1 MDKSIK
7 SKIEKL
13 KKKQESLKARIQL
26 IENREK
32 AKERKLDTRK
42 KILVGSY
49 FIEKYSEDKKE
60 EELTKLMNQYLT
72 RQSDRKVFGLS
83 YDEKT
88 LKEKAKQQ

>member
-1 MDKSIK
+1 MDKNVK

-13 KKKQESLKARIQL
+13 KKKQEVLKAIIQL

-49 FIEKYSEDKKE
+49 FIEKYMRDKKE
-60 EELTKLMNQYLT
+60 NELIKIMDQYLT
-72 RQSDRKVFGLS
+72 RQSDRKVFDLD
-83 YDEKT
+83 YDTNNDK
-88 LKEKAKQQ
+88 KNKKQ

>member
-1 MDKSIK
+1 MDKSVK

-13 KKKQESLKARIQL
+13 KKKQEVLKARIQL

-49 FIEKYSEDKKE
+49 FIEKYMEDKKE
-60 EELTKLMNQYLT
+60 SELIKIMDQYLT
-72 RQSDRKVFGLS
+72 RQSDRKVFDLD
-83 YDEKT
+83 YDTNNDEKN
-88 LKEKAKQQ
+88 KKQ

>member
-13 KKKQESLKARIQL
+13 KKKQEVLKARIQL

-60 EELTKLMNQYLT
+60 EELTKVMDQYLT
-72 RQSDRKVFGLS
+72 RQSDRKVFGLN

-88 LKEKAKQQ
+88 HKEKTKQQ

>member
-13 KKKQESLKARIQL
+13 KKKQEVLKARIQL

-60 EELTKLMNQYLT
+60 EELTKLINQYLT
-72 RQSDRKVFGLS
+72 RESDRKVFGLD
-83 YDEKT
+83 YDKKT
-88 LKEKAKQQ
+88 HKEKQQ

>member
-1 MDKSIK
+1 MDNNVK

-88 LKEKAKQQ
+88 HKEKAKQQ

>member
-1 MDKSIK
+1 MDKNVK

-13 KKKQESLKARIQL
+13 KKKQEVLKARIQL

-49 FIEKYSEDKKE
+49 FIEKYMEDRKESELIKIMD
-60 EELTKLMNQYLT
+60 QYLT
-72 RQSDRKVFGLS
+72 RQSDRKVFDLD
-83 YDEKT
+83 YDTNNDEKN
-88 LKEKAKQQ
+88 KKQ